1 MKTKDEMIDR
11 YHQLYDKM
19 KDSKDPKN
27 MKIFGEAEKWVFKQV
42 AAAHP
47 DLAENWLSHLEAV
60 CWDNY
65 LSENE
70 AMNICKRMVNQD
82 GSKGSHWQREA
93 FIKAVEG
100 IGGCVEKKPEYNSC
114 ALFVTANMVY
124 SDHARSIAEDMGYKN
139 IAEVPN
145 EKMLRSCYNKAVE
158 KLCDADKGF
167 NVRKYF
173 KHSMYNGSP
182 IQ

>member
-11 YHQLYDKM
+11 YHTLYDKM

-27 MKIFGEAEKWVFKQV
+27 MRIFGDAEKWVFKQV
-42 AAAHP
+42 ASAHP
-47 DLAENWLSHLEAV
+47 ELAESWLSHLEAV

-70 AMNICKRMVNQD
+70 AMNISKCMVKQD
-82 GSKGSHWQREA
+82 GSKGFYWQKDL
-93 FIKAVEG
+93 FTKSVMS
-100 IGGCVEKKPEYNSC
+100 IGGCMENPPHYNSC
-114 ALFVTANMVY
+114 ALLATANMIY
-124 SDHARSIAEDMGYKN
+124 SDHARSIAEDMGYKSPT
-139 IAEVPN
+139 EVPN

-167 NVRKYF
+167 SVRKYF
-173 KHSMYNGSP
+173 KHTMYGDSP
-182 IQ
+182 G